1 MANDLGGAPR
11 KRPTIY
17 DVAHLAGVSTYTVSS
32 VLNRTANV
40 SPELTQRVRDAVR
53 ELDYTPN
60 AIARSLP
67 LRKTKTIGLLI
78 PDIANPFYAKVIR
91 GVEDR
96 LSVEGYSVILG
107 GTYNRAEEQSR
118 YVNLFRAHQVDG
130 LLMFAAGGDDEA
142 RSFMEEQG
150 PVVFLGREPSY
161 PADIVTGDNRETLQ
175 LAVDYLAGN
184 GHSRIAILCGP
195 LTLSTN
201 AQRVE
206 GWRIAMHANRLD
218 TPAHLIGVGDWT
230 SQSGY
235 ALARTMLASAERPTA
250 IFAGNFLMLTGV
262 LRAIQERGLACP
274 ADVEVLSA
282 DDSDWFDVF
291 SPPITTVVTSSY
303 EMGANGAELLLKRI
317 RQKSR
322 KFQRVML
329 KPELRVRR

>member
-1 MANDLGGAPR
+1 MANDLEGAPR

-17 DVAHLAGVSTYTVSS
+17 DVASLAGVSTYTVSS
-32 VLNRTANV
+32 VLNRSANV
-40 SPELTQRVRDAVR
+40 SSELTQRVRDAVR
-53 ELDYTPN
+53 ELNYTPN

-130 LLMFAAGGDDEA
+130 LLMFAAGGDAEA
-142 RSFMEEQG
+142 QAFMDEQG
-150 PVVFLGREPSY
+150 PVVFLGREPAY
-161 PADIVTGDNRETLQ
+161 PADIVTGDNRETLK
-175 LAVDYLAGN
+175 LAVDYLASN

-195 LTLSTN
+195 LALSTN
-201 AQRVE
+201 AERVE
-206 GWRIAMHANRLD
+206 GWRIAMQANGLD
-218 TPAHLIGVGDWT
+218 APPHLIGVGDWT
-230 SQSGY
+230 AQSGY
-235 ALARTMLASAERPTA
+235 AITRAMLGSPERPTA
-250 IFAGNFLMLTGV
+250 IFAGNFLMLTGI
-262 LRAIQERGLACP
+262 LRAIKERGLGCP
-274 ADVEVLSA
+274 GDVELLSA

-303 EMGANGAELLLKRI
+303 EMGARGAELLLKRL